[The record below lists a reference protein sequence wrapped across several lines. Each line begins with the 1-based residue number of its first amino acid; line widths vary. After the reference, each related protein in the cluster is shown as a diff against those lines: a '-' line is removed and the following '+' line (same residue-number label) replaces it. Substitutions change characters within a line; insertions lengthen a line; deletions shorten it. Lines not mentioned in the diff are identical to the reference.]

1 YIVRFMAVAYHAVSA
16 GFQKI
21 GPHVSEASL
30 MLGASTWRTLI
41 RVDVPMIRNSLG
53 AGLLLVFVDVIKE
66 LPLTLIL
73 RPFNFHTLATRA
85 FDLATNEQVAESAN
99 FSLCVVAIG
108 LLPVLLLNN
117 LVKRNSHE

>member
-1 YIVRFMAVAYHAVSA
+1 
-16 GFQKI
+16 
-21 GPHVSEASL
+21 